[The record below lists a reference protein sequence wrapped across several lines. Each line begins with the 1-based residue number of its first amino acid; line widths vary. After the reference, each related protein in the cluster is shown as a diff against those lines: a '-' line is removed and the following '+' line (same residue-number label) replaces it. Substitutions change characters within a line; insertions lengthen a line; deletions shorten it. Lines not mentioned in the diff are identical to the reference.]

1 MKVNLDNYRAQG
13 KVVNWLFSIKDE
25 KYLYLRV

>member
-1 MKVNLDNYRAQG
+1 MRVNLDNYMEQG
-13 KVVNWLFSIKDE
+13 KVADWLFIKDE

>member
-1 MKVNLDNYRAQG
+1 MRVNLDNYMEQG
-13 KVVNWLFSIKDE
+13 EVANWLFIKDE